1 RAIVT
6 PSFVIVGAPHFLSM
20 TTLRPLGPS
29 VTLTALASAS
39 TPRSSDLRA
48 ESSNS
53 SCLAMVF
60 LLAGDARNGGRTDR
74 TPARPRGASPG
85 CGQSMCAVARGRS
98 ADDREDVTRGE
109 DEVLLAAVLDLG
121 AAVLAVDD

>member
-1 RAIVT
+1 MVT

-29 VTLTALASAS
+29 VTLTALASAL

-53 SCLAMVF
+53 NCLAMVF
-60 LLAGDARNGGRTDR
+60 LWLGWWCGSRDVRADPGETRR
-74 TPARPRGASPG
+74 TPARPQRGSPG
-85 CGQSMCAVARGRS
+85 CVHGIRLGQPTIARTSRAERMRYS
-98 ADDREDVTRGE
+98 SPPYLTSVPPY
-109 DEVLLAAVLDLG
+109 LL
-121 AAVLAVDD
+121 

>member
-1 RAIVT
+1 MVT

-20 TTLRPLGPS
+20 TTLRPFGPS
-29 VTLTALASAS
+29 VTLTALASAL

-60 LLAGDARNGGRTDR
+60 LWLGLLGLLCWGETRR
-74 TPARPRGASPG
+74 TPGRPQRGSPG
-85 CGQSMCAVARGRS
+85 CGHGIRLGQPTIARTSRAERIRYS
-98 ADDREDVTRGE
+98 
-109 DEVLLAAVLDLG
+109 
-121 AAVLAVDD
+121 